1 MIKQNDELYE
11 IISLKVRK
19 HNLLKM
25 IKPKAIENLIKMILW
40 QKDGVITL
48 IINNAE
54 ITKLKHDFEIRL
66 NEEGDLKTDDKTKF
80 IK

>member
-1 MIKQNDELYE
+1 MIKQDDELYE

-40 QKDGVITL
+40 QKDGMIAL

-54 ITKLKHDFEIRL
+54 ITKLKHDFEVRL
-66 NEEGDLKTDDKTKF
+66 DEEGELKTDDKKKF

>member
-1 MIKQNDELYE
+1 MIRKVDESFE
-11 IISLKVRK
+11 IISLKIRK

-54 ITKLKHDFEIRL
+54 IIKLKHDFEVRL
-66 NEEGDLKTDDKTKF
+66 DEEGELKIDDKTKF
-80 IK
+80 IR

>member
-1 MIKQNDELYE
+1 MTKQDDELYE

-40 QKDGVITL
+40 QKDGMIAL

-54 ITKLKHDFEIRL
+54 ITKLKHDFEVRL
-66 NEEGDLKTDDKTKF
+66 DEEGELKTDDKTKY